1 MTGKVRRCAVYTRK
15 SSEEGLDQTFN
26 SLDAQREACEAYI
39 RSQAHEGWK
48 LVKTAYDDGGFS
60 GGTLERPALQRLLA
74 DLGRGLV
81 DVIVVYKID
90 RLTRS
95 LADFAR
101 IVETLDRQGA
111 SFVSITQQ
119 FNTTTSMGRLTLNV
133 LLSFAQF
140 EREVTGERIRD
151 KIAASKRKGMWMGG
165 NLPLGYD
172 VKDRQLIVNES
183 EADTVKYLFRRY
195 EELGT
200 VAALQTDLKR
210 RGIVSKVWTSS
221 SGNTRGGAGYS
232 RGALYYLLR
241 NPIYV
246 GRIAHRGASYAG
258 QHPGIVPQDLWDRV
272 QALLTENRQGGSR
285 MAGSS
290 EPCLLSGLLFDDR
303 GNVMSPSHARKANG
317 RRYRYYVSQAV
328 LQGRQESTGSIRR
341 VSAEAIESLVER
353 ALCESLPKAKQAEWP
368 RFSIEQ
374 KRERIKRLVER
385 ITMRVDEI
393 QIGLTEVGRDQLSE
407 VAPSGLMCIATV
419 MRAGVGGRQI
429 LPRDGASARVDRSL
443 VKAIAWAR
451 DLRQRLERDGKS
463 LDELA
468 REDGCSRP
476 YVSSMIRLA
485 YLAPG
490 ITQSILQGTQPPQLT
505 LADLMQRDIPA
516 NWSDQRIAFGF
527 L

>member
-1 MTGKVRRCAVYTRK
+1 MTGKMRRCAVYTRK
-15 SSEEGLDQTFN
+15 SSEEGLEQTFN

-48 LVKTAYDDGGFS
+48 LVKAAYDDGGFS

-101 IVETLDRQGA
+101 IVETLDRQGS

-172 VKDRQLIVNES
+172 VKDRQLIVNEA
-183 EADTVKYLFRRY
+183 EAETVRYLFHRY
-195 EELGT
+195 GELGT

-210 RGIVSKVWTSS
+210 CGIVSKVWTSS
-221 SGNTRGGAGYS
+221 SGKRRGGLGYS

-241 NPIYV
+241 NTIYI

-258 QHPGIVPQDLWDRV
+258 QHAGIVPQDLWDRV
-272 QALLTENRQGGSR
+272 QTLLTENRQGGSR
-285 MAGSS
+285 TAGPS
-290 EPCLLSGLLFDDR
+290 ESCLLSGLLFDDR
-303 GNVMSPSHARKANG
+303 GNRMSPSHARKANG

-328 LQGRQESTGSIRR
+328 LQGRPEGAGSIRR

-353 ALCESLPKAKQAEWP
+353 ALFKSLPKAKQAEWV
-368 RFSIEQ
+368 RLSIEQ
-374 KRERIKRLVER
+374 KREHIDRLIER
-385 ITMRVDEI
+385 ITMRAENVE
-393 QIGLTEVGRDQLSE
+393 IGLTEAGRDLFVDAAS
-407 VAPSGLMCIATV
+407 SGTMRIATV
-419 MRAGVGGRQI
+419 LKAGVGGQKI
-429 LPRDGASARVDRSL
+429 VPRDGASARVDRSL

-451 DLRQRLERDGKS
+451 DLRLRIERDGKS

-485 YLAPG
+485 YLAPA
-490 ITQSILQGTQPPQLT
+490 ITQSILEGTQPAQLT
-505 LADLMQRDIPA
+505 LADLMQCNIPVD
-516 NWSDQRIAFGF
+516 WSEQHIAFGF

>member
-1 MTGKVRRCAVYTRK
+1 VTGMVRRCAIYTRK

-48 LVKTAYDDGGFS
+48 LVKTPYDDGGFS
-60 GGTLERPALQRLLA
+60 GGNLERPALQRLLV
-74 DLGRGLV
+74 DLSRGLV
-81 DVIVVYKID
+81 DVVVVYKID

-172 VKDRQLIVNES
+172 VKDRQLVVNDA
-183 EADTVKYLFRRY
+183 EARTVRLIFRRY
-195 EELGT
+195 IELGQ
-200 VAALQTDLKR
+200 VPALLAELRQQ
-210 RGIVSKVWTSS
+210 GIVSKVWVSS
-221 SGNTRGGAGYS
+221 KGGHRGGQPYS
-232 RGALYYLLR
+232 RGALYYLLG

-246 GRIAHRGASYAG
+246 GRIAHRGASYDG
-258 QHPGIVPQDLWDRV
+258 QHPGIVEQELWDRV
-272 QALLTENRQGGSR
+272 QAKLTDNTQGALRSKTSSTFSLL
-285 MAGSS
+285 AGR
-290 EPCLLSGLLFDDR
+290 LFDNR
-303 GNVMSPSHARKANG
+303 GNLMSPSHARKANG

-328 LQGRQESTGSIRR
+328 LQGRTDTAGTIRR
-341 VSAEAIESLVER
+341 VSAEAIESLVEGSLR
-353 ALCESLPKAKQAEWP
+353 QGLPKIRQVEWAGL
-368 RFSIEQ
+368 SSAQ
-374 KRERIKRLVER
+374 KREQIERLIERVTIMVDSVELR
-385 ITMRVDEI
+385 
-393 QIGLTEVGRDQLSE
+393 LTEAGCSL
-407 VAPSGLMCIATV
+407 VAAKSGLIRIATT
-419 MRAGVGGRQI
+419 MKAALGGRQI
-429 LPRDGASARVDRSL
+429 VQRNGTGAGRIDRSL
-443 VKAIAWAR
+443 VKAIAWAH
-451 DLRQRLERDGKS
+451 DLRHRLERSDDVN
-463 LDELA
+463 LRDLA

-485 YLAPG
+485 YLAPA
-490 ITQSILQGTQPPQLT
+490 ITQAILDGTQPPRLT
-505 LADLMQRDIPA
+505 LADLMQREIPVDW
-516 NWSDQRIAFGF
+516 NEQRRAFGF